1 MRHTLAAGGG
11 GARTRGSPRGGQGR
25 AARTPGFSAAAR
37 CPLRGAAWGAGGG
50 AVALALAFLPP
61 PLLLLL
67 LVVPGGSYRPV
78 VIVHGL
84 FDSPSDF
91 RHLRAF
97 INESH
102 PGTEVTVLDLFD
114 RGASLR
120 PLWVQVEGFRRA
132 LAPIMANA
140 ADGVHLLGYS
150 QGGLICRA
158 LLATMPDHNVHSFI
172 SLAAPQMGQ
181 YGDTDYLKWLFPRH
195 MKSNLY
201 RLCYTPLGQGV
212 SICNYWNDPH
222 HRELYLNSS
231 DFLALLNDE
240 RLHPNASDWK
250 RNLLRIQSLVLI
262 GGPDDGVITPWQ
274 SSLFGFYDA
283 NETVQEMRAQA
294 VYLQDTFGL
303 KTLEARGDLGG
314 CAVPGVGH
322 TAWHS
327 NRSVYEHCIRP
338 WLT

>member
-1 MRHTLAAGGG
+1 MPPSRLAVG
-11 GARTRGSPRGGQGR
+11 RGGVPR
-25 AARTPGFSAAAR
+25 
-37 CPLRGAAWGAGGG
+37 
-50 AVALALAFLPP
+50 
-61 PLLLLL
+61 LLLL
-67 LVVPGGSYRPV
+67 LVLGCAGGAYRPV
-78 VIVHGL
+78 VIIHGL

-120 PLWVQVEGFRRA
+120 PLWLQVEGFRRA

-150 QGGLICRA
+150 Q
-158 LLATMPDHNVHSFI
+158 
-172 SLAAPQMGQ
+172 
-181 YGDTDYLKWLFPRH
+181 DTAYLQWLFPRH

-222 HRELYLNSS
+222 HRDLYLNSS
-231 DFLALLNDE
+231 DFLAPLNDE
-240 RLHPNASDWK
+240 RMHPNASEWK
-250 RNLLRIQSLVLI
+250 RNLLRIQNLVLI

-283 NETVQEMRAQA
+283 NETVRDMEEQEVFVR
-294 VYLQDTFGL
+294 DTFGL
-303 KTLEARGDLGG
+303 RTLLLRGALGG
-314 CAVPGVGH
+314 CAVPGVAH

-327 NRSVYEHCIRP
+327 LRPIFERCIRP

>member
-1 MRHTLAAGGG
+1 MRPAVSEGSGG
-11 GARTRGSPRGGQGR
+11 GA
-25 AARTPGFSAAAR
+25 
-37 CPLRGAAWGAGGG
+37 GG
-50 AVALALAFLPP
+50 APLLFPPLPHLPLP

-67 LVVPGGSYRPV
+67 LLLPLPPPPWGKGGGVCFGSGVAGGAFRPV

-97 INESH
+97 INQTH

-140 ADGVHLLGYS
+140 AHGVHLLGYS
-150 QGGLICRA
+150 Q
-158 LLATMPDHNVHSFI
+158 
-172 SLAAPQMGQ
+172 
-181 YGDTDYLKWLFPRH
+181 DTDYLKWLFPRH

-222 HRELYLNSS
+222 HRDLYLNSS

-240 RLHPNASDWK
+240 RLHPNASEWK
-250 RNLLRIQSLVLI
+250 RNLLRIQRLVLI

-274 SSLFGFYDA
+274 S
-283 NETVQEMRAQA
+283 
-294 VYLQDTFGL
+294 
-303 KTLEARGDLGG
+303 
-314 CAVPGVGH
+314 
-322 TAWHS
+322 
-327 NRSVYEHCIRP
+327 
-338 WLT
+338 

>member
-1 MRHTLAAGGG
+1 PPNQPQGDKSPCRPWGGG
-11 GARTRGSPRGGQGR
+11 GTGGVTRGLTSP
-25 AARTPGFSAAAR
+25 
-37 CPLRGAAWGAGGG
+37 CPVDAG
-50 AVALALAFLPP
+50 PP
-61 PLLLLL
+61 P
-67 LVVPGGSYRPV
+67 
-78 VIVHGL
+78 
-84 FDSPSDF
+84 
-91 RHLRAF
+91 
-97 INESH
+97 
-102 PGTEVTVLDLFD
+102 
-114 RGASLR
+114 
-120 PLWVQVEGFRRA
+120 
-132 LAPIMANA
+132 
-140 ADGVHLLGYS
+140 
-150 QGGLICRA
+150 
-158 LLATMPDHNVHSFI
+158 
-172 SLAAPQMGQ
+172 
-181 YGDTDYLKWLFPRH
+181 
-195 MKSNLY
+195 
-201 RLCYTPLGQGV
+201 
-212 SICNYWNDPH
+212 DPH

-250 RNLLRIQSLVLI
+250 QNLLRIQSLVLI

>member
-1 MRHTLAAGGG
+1 MPRAPWRGGGG
-11 GARTRGSPRGGQGR
+11 GA
-25 AARTPGFSAAAR
+25 AL
-37 CPLRGAAWGAGGG
+37 PL
-50 AVALALAFLPP
+50 

-67 LVVPGGSYRPV
+67 LAPLPPPAARGAPFRPV
-78 VIVHGL
+78 VVVHGL
-84 FDSPSDF
+84 FDSPGDF
-91 RHLRAF
+91 RRLRQF

-102 PGTEVTVLDLFD
+102 PGAEVTVLDLFD

-120 PLWVQVEGFRRA
+120 PLWLQVAGFRRA

-140 ADGVHLLGYS
+140 ARGVHLLGYS

-158 LLATMPDHNVHSFI
+158 LLATTPDHNVQSFI

-250 RNLLRIQSLVLI
+250 RNLLRIQRLVLI

-283 NETVQEMRAQA
+283 NETVRDMEAQP
-294 VYLQDTFGL
+294 VFLQDTFGL
-303 KTLEARGDLGG
+303 RSLWARGALGG
-314 CAVPGVGH
+314 CAVPGVPH

-327 NRSVYEHCIRP
+327 HRGVYEKCIRP